1 MAKKAP
7 ATAKKKVKS
16 RLNRIKE
23 ALLAS
28 GKSQYWLRN
37 ETGITDVSISGY
49 VNGTIEPSLNNLFRI
64 AEALKVNPKDLINS

>member
-1 MAKKAP
+1 MAK
-7 ATAKKKVKS
+7 TVSKKKVKS

-23 ALLAS
+23 ALEKA

-49 VNGTIEPSLNNLFRI
+49 VSGKIEPSLNNLFRI
-64 AEALKVNPKDLINS
+64 AQALGVNPKDLLNS